1 MQSICQINVC
11 HIILVDFSLS
21 INVVACFENSMFSD
35 KVLSQQFIVDHQILG
50 VLFIDS
56 PSYLCNWCLSP
67 LTLSVR
73 IPIRLGVLDTILCD
87 KVCQW
92 LLEGHLFSPG
102 TPVSSTNETGHHDIA
117 EIFLIV
123 VINTLILTLI
133 FLSVKCL
140 VFYLNFFLLSILCY
154 IMMSI
159 SHIKIRDLYI

>member
-35 KVLSQQFIVDHQILG
+35 KVLSRQLIVGHQILS

-73 IPIRLGVLDTILCD
+73 IPLRLGVLDTTLCD

-92 LLEGHLFSPG
+92 LLEGRLFSPG
-102 TPVSSTNETGHHDIA
+102 TPVSSTNETGRHDIT

-133 FLSVKCL
+133 FFIGKVPGFL
-140 VFYLNFFLLSILCY
+140 FGFFFC
-154 IMMSI
+154 
-159 SHIKIRDLYI
+159 